1 MRLLI
6 TSDIHGDRDALE
18 AVIKKHPDIDTHLN
32 AGDLCLE
39 KQVLEQ
45 YHLIA
50 VKGNNDFYLDLPLFR
65 VLQFETLRVFLTHGH
80 LEHVKMSLDRL
91 RLKASIHQA
100 NLVIF
105 GHTHKPYLT
114 QENGII
120 FLNPGAL
127 GDHRHSYAV
136 YDHGEVT
143 FHNVYEP

>member
-6 TSDIHGDRDALE
+6 TSDIHGDLDALE
-18 AVIKKHPDIDTHLN
+18 TVIRKHSDISIHLN
-32 AGDLCLE
+32 AGDCCLE
-39 KQVLEQ
+39 KQRCER
-45 YHLIA
+45 YHMIS
-50 VKGNNDFYLDLPLFR
+50 VKGNNDYGSDLPLFR
-65 VLQFETLRVFLTHGH
+65 VLEFESMRILLTHGH
-80 LEHVKMSLDRL
+80 MEHVKMSLERL
-91 RLKASIHQA
+91 RLKASIHQVD
-100 NLVIF
+100 LVIF

-136 YDHGEVT
+136 YDHKEVT